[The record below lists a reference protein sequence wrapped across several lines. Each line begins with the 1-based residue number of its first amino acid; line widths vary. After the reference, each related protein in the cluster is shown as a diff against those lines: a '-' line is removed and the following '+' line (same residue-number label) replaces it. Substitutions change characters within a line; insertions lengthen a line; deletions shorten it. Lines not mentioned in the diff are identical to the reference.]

1 MPDRITH
8 DILAEIV
15 EIAAD
20 AIICMDAFQRITFF
34 NKGAEAIFGWTSA
47 EIVGQR
53 IETLI
58 PERYRS
64 SHPRHVAEFGRSQ
77 VTARRM
83 GERREIA
90 GVRKNGEE
98 FPAEAAIAQV
108 HQAGDV
114 VYSVVLRDVTVRKRF
129 EQRQQ
134 FLAEAGEKLASAFGS
149 SETLNQV
156 ARLAVPTMADGCIL
170 ENRIG
175 NGFLAGAA
183 AHVDPAI
190 EEMLDEIGL
199 AGARVPLRG
208 HPLTEI
214 LAKPLPVLL
223 QSQAASRLLEASATP
238 AYIKAVRAMNPQ
250 SALFLPLVAREQLIG
265 ALTLFRTSRGF
276 DGDDLGF
283 AEDLARLAALALD
296 NARLH
301 DTVRASLRSRDEML
315 GVVSHDL
322 RNPVAAVKMLSRT
335 LLGSQENDG
344 TQAHES
350 IALIF
355 QAAEQMDAL
364 IRDLLDVNRLDAGNL
379 VISTVPVE
387 PSALLTDSLQT
398 LRPLVEEKGIDLDL
412 QIEDVVA
419 VLHYEDLRDVILV
432 VQDGGMVVTGVADR
446 ATDRIG
452 RLVYLDAANP
462 VNGQSLVDIAGPLM
476 NVARD
481 VGQVVDGIELVLWP
495 APEAGMFY
503 GVTDPDDLAWMAD
516 RLTPHPW
523 RCFEQPLVLTNEAA
537 LWAIPQYHIVCT
549 STLATRDRELI
560 DRARREGRLW
570 DIDTGHDLMITEPN
584 AVAGALLEIAQ

>member
-114 VYSVVLRDVTVRKRF
+114 IYSVVLRDVTVRKRF

-156 ARLAVPTMADGCIL
+156 ARLAVPTMADGCLL
-170 ENRIG
+170 ENRVG

-183 AHVDPAI
+183 AHIDPAI

-199 AGARVPLRG
+199 AGTRVPPKG

-214 LAKPLPVLL
+214 LGKPFPVLL
-223 QSQAASRLLEASATP
+223 QSQAASRLLEASANP
-238 AYIKAVRAMNPQ
+238 GYIEAVRAMNPQ
-250 SALFLPLVAREQLIG
+250 SALFLPLIAREQLIG
-265 ALTLFRTSRGF
+265 VLTLFRTSRGF
-276 DGDDLGF
+276 DADDLGF

-335 LLGSQENDG
+335 LLGAPENDG

-350 IALIF
+350 IGLIF

-379 VISTVPVE
+379 AISAAPVE

-412 QIEDVVA
+412 QIETALPKVAADRDRIQQTLSNLVGNAIKFSPAGSKIVVVA
-419 VLHYEDLRDVILV
+419 RSNSEGVVFSVLDSGLGIAPEHLPRVF
-432 VQDGGMVVTGVADR
+432 DR
-446 ATDRIG
+446 YWQSSRTDRQGAGLGLAIAKGIVEAHGG
-452 RLVYLDAANP
+452 RIWIESRPGEGTTASFTL
-462 VNGQSLVDIAGPLM
+462 PL
-476 NVARD
+476 A
-481 VGQVVDGIELVLWP
+481 
-495 APEAGMFY
+495 
-503 GVTDPDDLAWMAD
+503 
-516 RLTPHPW
+516 
-523 RCFEQPLVLTNEAA
+523 
-537 LWAIPQYHIVCT
+537 
-549 STLATRDRELI
+549 
-560 DRARREGRLW
+560 
-570 DIDTGHDLMITEPN
+570 
-584 AVAGALLEIAQ
+584 